1 MYIVHIFNMKHDLTR
16 KSAATETVGDTDGDV
31 GAHSLSL

>member
-1 MYIVHIFNMKHDLTR
+1 MYIVHIFNMRHDLTR
-16 KSAATETVGDTDGDV
+16 KSATTETVGDGDV